1 MEEAVVRGEDH
12 GHGDGVGSRGPVSVI
27 LSLLRRPL
35 VHWVPFCPLYDRL
48 YHLVHFV
55 PRHKRWPGKYLFN
68 DRLFRMKVNGE
79 LLDPMRQFVTD
90 KVLGKE
96 FIRARL
102 GEGFVPETL
111 AVLRTAQEVQ
121 DYEFPQRCVIKAAH
135 TSQNV
140 IICRD
145 GKVDKAQ
152 VASWLKIHYYRILRE
167 QNHAFLRPSV
177 IVEAFAF
184 GDTTVPEDIRFFC
197 VDGVPKGIIVDYDHF
212 ENQTRVIYDTQWN
225 ALPYSLRHPIGTPR
239 PRPANLE
246 QMLAAAAKLA
256 SGFSFVRVDF
266 YSNGTDFKVGEIT
279 NCHAGGMQKF
289 RPVESERD
297 FTALL
302 FGDER

>member
-1 MEEAVVRGEDH
+1 
-12 GHGDGVGSRGPVSVI
+12 
-27 LSLLRRPL
+27 
-35 VHWVPFCPLYDRL
+35 
-48 YHLVHFV
+48 
-55 PRHKRWPGKYLFN
+55 
-68 DRLFRMKVNGE
+68 
-79 LLDPMRQFVTD
+79 
-90 KVLGKE
+90 
-96 FIRARL
+96 
-102 GEGFVPETL
+102 
-111 AVLRTAQEVQ
+111 
-121 DYEFPQRCVIKAAH
+121 
-135 TSQNV
+135 
-140 IICRD
+140 
-145 GKVDKAQ
+145 

-256 SGFSFVRVDF
+256 SGLSFVRVDF